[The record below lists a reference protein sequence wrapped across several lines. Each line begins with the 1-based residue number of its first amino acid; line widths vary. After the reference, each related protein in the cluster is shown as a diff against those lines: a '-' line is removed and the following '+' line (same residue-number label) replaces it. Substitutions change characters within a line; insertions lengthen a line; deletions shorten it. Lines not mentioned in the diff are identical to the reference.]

1 MPIEI
6 NELVI
11 KATITSSPAAVQ
23 QANVADTDN
32 QQKIQ
37 QVLDDVLK
45 KLNEKEER

>member
-11 KATITSSPAAVQ
+11 KASISAAESPKQAAV
-23 QANVADTDN
+23 AVTDN

-37 QVLDDVLK
+37 QLMDEVLK
-45 KLNEKEER
+45 KINSRDER